1 MKRTVQTT
9 SQTREPVGPALVAMA
24 TAMQALA
31 AKKLAELAQRLE
43 PQKPPSMLE
52 RLGDKRKT
60 LLAAATGVDEGVGGD
75 PPKPP
80 PPRHASHDW
89 VTSLAP
95 GARRRA
101 DRRCVARA
109 FGAQPGDRYSG
120 FRTCEA
126 QPVQAWRLLL
136 RTCSVDPRM
145 PGVSYTPDAALVF
158 VRPLA
163 ASPAVRGCQTRLFPA
178 ASNQR
183 RARAC
188 PLSSSV
194 TCLHHEWAARMV
206 NPHKAMCAST
216 VRGSCYSC
224 SSWTSALGFLAC
236 VFFFPFI
243 CAPLQ
248 SAYVDDADKCKVPA
262 PWKTA

>member
-1 MKRTVQTT
+1 MPLRPACRRKRERERAS
-9 SQTREPVGPALVAMA
+9 SQKAIEAARWRFVLGEP
-24 TAMQALA
+24 
-31 AKKLAELAQRLE
+31 
-43 PQKPPSMLE
+43 
-52 RLGDKRKT
+52 
-60 LLAAATGVDEGVGGD
+60 AATGVDEGVGGD